1 MCRVMRPYLLDRA
14 HLPASGTAILF
25 AVPYVVR
32 SDVDDDRRNVSLYA
46 VPEDYHLYVRELGDT
61 LLPFL
66 ANRFPEHRF
75 ALFSDH
81 SPIAEVDAA
90 GQAWII
96 DATIKYGVDRH
107 PLDTFLTQFTLKDGS
122 LPVFEVMRLKDDSQA
137 AKDVAR
143 AKQYVGMPYDVA
155 FLPDNDALYCTELV
169 QLSYLSESGEQV
181 FASAPMNFKNAE
193 GEFPLYWTQLFELIH
208 QPIPQGIPGTNPQAM
223 SRDPQLRS
231 VSVTIP

>member
-1 MCRVMRPYLLDRA
+1 MVLFCALCACLAAACARQPRQEVLQTGDLIFVGIPADYSLD
-14 HLPASGTAILF
+14 STSMDSAI
-25 AVPYVVR
+25 AEATGAK
-32 SDVDDDRRNVSLYA
+32 DSLNLIHVA
-46 VPEDYHLYVRELGDT
+46 
-61 LLPFL
+61 
-66 ANRFPEHRF
+66 
-75 ALFSDH
+75 
-81 SPIAEVDAA
+81 IAEVDAQ

-137 AKDVAR
+137 GRDVER

-155 FLPDNDALYCTELV
+155 FQPDNDALYCTELV
-169 QLSYLSESGEQV
+169 QLSYLTESGEQV